1 MTHRGNK
8 SEPLS
13 SPRLAS
19 LRDSEGEDEEN
30 DNAELFTELFAHL
43 DIDSLPKFAAA
54 VRQQSETDYDEQ
66 DPVVERPIY
75 GSYNVLL
82 PLTFPDGT
90 RWLAKIPVNG
100 TPSHWD
106 AISSGAL
113 SVEANTMR
121 LLKRETT
128 IPIPAVLD
136 YSATTDNPICCPYIL
151 ISFVPGRPLYEV
163 WFGDASPEDTKRY
176 RGRALQDIASAMAQL
191 KSFSFDKGG
200 FMTFESNGNL
210 TSEIGPMR
218 HIDHQA
224 MLDRWFI
231 HKDPADDPIYVESP
245 AFDNPHDYFMFPLS
259 LHEETRPFP
268 KGVLLL
274 LELLISCIPASPDTK
289 PFVLAHP
296 DYDIQN
302 FIVSDTGELQGIIDW
317 DGVAVVPR
325 SIGSERYPGWLTRDW
340 DPAMYGYDESMDKGV
355 EPEGVRE
362 DSPTTL
368 IFYRALYKDLVS
380 KAREDWQNPDAEP
393 DENITRMS
401 LITENLA
408 IAAQDPQCRNDVLRK
423 FIEEIA
429 VLFDG
434 KVDLNFMDLVNDFAS
449 DTVSDDTIQTLKSG
463 VEILL
468 MKDDL

>member
-1 MTHRGNK
+1 MTHDNK
-8 SEPLS
+8 SESHS

-19 LRDSEGEDEEN
+19 LRDSEDEDEKN
-30 DNAELFTELFAHL
+30 DNAELFTEVLARL
-43 DIDSLPKFAAA
+43 DKDSLSKLAA
-54 VRQQSETDYDEQ
+54 VTRQQSELEYDGQ
-66 DPVVERPIY
+66 SPIVERPIY

-82 PLTFPDGT
+82 PLAFPDGI

-100 TPSHWD
+100 TPIHWD
-106 AISSGAL
+106 AVSSGAL
-113 SVEANTMR
+113 SAEANTMR

-128 IPIPAVLD
+128 IPIPYVFGF
-136 YSATTDNPICCPYIL
+136 SATTDNPICCPYIL
-151 ISFVPGRPLYEV
+151 LSFIPGKPLYEV
-163 WFGDASPEDTKRY
+163 WFGDSSPEDVEQY
-176 RGRALQDIASAMAQL
+176 RIRALQDIASAMVQL
-191 KSFSFDKGG
+191 KTFSFDKGG
-200 FMTFESNGNL
+200 FMTFDSNGNM

-245 AFDNPHDYFMFPLS
+245 AFDSPHDYFMFPLR

-274 LELLISCIPASPDTK
+274 LELLISCIPVPPDTQ

-302 FIVSDTGELQGIIDW
+302 FMVSDTGELQGIIDW
-317 DGVAVVPR
+317 DGVSVVPC

-355 EPEGVRE
+355 EPDGVQE
-362 DSPTTL
+362 DSPKAL
-368 IFYRALYKDLVS
+368 KFYRALYKDLVS
-380 KAREDWQNPDAEP
+380 KARENWRSLNAEP

-408 IAAQDPQCRNDVLRK
+408 IAAEDPQCRNDILRK

-429 VLFDG
+429 VVFDG

-449 DTVSDDTIQTLKSG
+449 ETVNDDTIQTLKSG
-463 VEILL
+463 LEILL
-468 MKDDL
+468 GRDDL

>member
-1 MTHRGNK
+1 MAHDDKGET
-8 SEPLS
+8 PS
-13 SPRLAS
+13 SPPPKS
-19 LRDSEGEDEEN
+19 LRDSEDENEEN
-30 DNAELFTELFAHL
+30 DNAELFTDVLAHL
-43 DIDSLPKFAAA
+43 DKDNLPKLALAI
-54 VRQQSETDYDEQ
+54 RQQSETEYDGQ

-82 PLTFPDGT
+82 PLVFPDGV

-100 TPSHWD
+100 TPSHWN
-106 AISSGAL
+106 AVSSGAL
-113 SVEANTMR
+113 SAEANTMR

-128 IPIPAVLD
+128 IPIPTVFD
-136 YSATTDNPICCPYIL
+136 FSATTDNPIRCPYIVMSF
-151 ISFVPGRPLYEV
+151 ISGKPLYEI
-163 WFGDASPEDTKRY
+163 WFGDFSSEDVTQY
-176 RGRALQDIASAMAQL
+176 RTRALQDIASAMVQL
-191 KSFSFDKGG
+191 KAFSFNKGG
-200 FMTFESNGNL
+200 FMTFAPDGNVK
-210 TSEIGPMR
+210 SEIGPMR
-218 HIDHQA
+218 HVDHQA

-231 HKDPADDPIYVESP
+231 DKDPADEPIYIESP
-245 AFDNPHDYFMFPLS
+245 AFDSPHGYFTFALN

-274 LELLISCIPASPDTK
+274 LELLISCIPVPPDTK

-355 EPEGVRE
+355 EPDGVRE
-362 DSPTTL
+362 DSPKTL
-368 IFYRALYKDLVS
+368 KFYRALYRKLVS
-380 KAREDWQNPDAEP
+380 KTRGDLQNLEAEP

-408 IAAQDPQCRNDVLRK
+408 IAAQDPQCRNDILRK
-423 FIEEIA
+423 FVEEIA
-429 VLFDG
+429 AMSDG
-434 KVDLNFMDLVNDFAS
+434 KVSLDFMDLVNDFAS
-449 DTVSDDTIQTLKSG
+449 GTVNHDTIQTLKRG
-463 VEILL
+463 VEVLL

>member
-1 MTHRGNK
+1 MAHGDK
-8 SEPLS
+8 GEP
-13 SPRLAS
+13 AS
-19 LRDSEGEDEEN
+19 LRDREDEDEEN
-30 DNAELFTELFAHL
+30 DNAELFTELLAHL
-43 DIDSLPKFAAA
+43 DKDSLPKLAAA
-54 VRQQSETDYDEQ
+54 VRQQSETEYNGQ

-82 PLTFPDGT
+82 PLVFPDGA

-106 AISSGAL
+106 ALSSGAL

-128 IPIPAVLD
+128 IPIPAVFD
-136 YSATTDNPICCPYIL
+136 FSATTDNPICCPYIL
-151 ISFVPGRPLYEV
+151 MSFVPGKPLYEV
-163 WFGDASPEDTKRY
+163 WFGDSSPEDTERY
-176 RGRALQDIASAMAQL
+176 RARALQDIASAMVQL
-191 KSFSFDKGG
+191 KSFSFEKGG
-200 FMTFESNGNL
+200 FMTFDSNGNS

-245 AFDNPHDYFMFPLS
+245 AFDNPHDYFMFPLG

-274 LELLISCIPASPDTK
+274 SELLISCIPVPTDKK

-368 IFYRALYKDLVS
+368 KFYRALYKDLVS
-380 KAREDWQNPDAEP
+380 EARVDWQNLDAEPNEKP

-401 LITENLA
+401 LIIENLA
-408 IAAQDPQCRNDVLRK
+408 IAAQDPQCRNDILQK

-429 VLFDG
+429 MVFDG
-434 KVDLNFMDLVNDFAS
+434 KVDLNFMDLVNEFAS
-449 DTVSDDTIQTLKSG
+449 GLVRDDTIQTLTSG
-463 VEILL
+463 LETLL